1 MARYFRVLNDYK
13 SEQRPRIMHG
23 YKAGQILRGVVNESG
38 TVDLRGPTTAEK
50 VFGSAPCKLCLS
62 ERYSQT
68 LRLQDVEEVE
78 VVEVDQLVRGD
89 TIYFEKP
96 TICNVGNQSDP
107 CVPALA
113 AAYVQENDGTSQPL
127 RLSGKWHTSGL
138 WFRQRDLEQT
148 RIFRVKKIVEEVIDA
163 EPEVVHT
170 TEIKVS
176 GEIKEAPKPRTR
188 PIYEVQYQG
197 AVVLRTAS
205 RDKARKLKARLG
217 GKEKGAIIM
226 QYNAVK
232 EIR

>member
-1 MARYFRVLNDYK
+1 MARYFRVLRDYE

-23 YKAGQILRGVVNESG
+23 YKAGQILRGIQSEGG

-50 VFGSAPCKLCLS
+50 VFGSDPCKLSLS
-62 ERYSQT
+62 DQYSQT
-68 LRLQDVEEVE
+68 LRLDDVEEVE
-78 VVEVDQLVRGD
+78 VVTIEQLAKGD

-113 AAYVQENDGTSQPL
+113 AAYVQENDGSDQPL
-127 RLSGKWHTSGL
+127 RLSGKWHASGL

-148 RIFRVKKIVEEVIDA
+148 RIFRVKKIVEEGVDA
-163 EPEVVHT
+163 TPEVVHT
-170 TEIKVS
+170 TEIDKP
-176 GEIKEAPKPRTR
+176 KADPKPRTR
-188 PIYEVQYQG
+188 PIYEVQFHG

-205 RDKARKLKARLG
+205 RDKARKLKAKLG

-226 QYNAVK
+226 QYNAAK